1 MLSGGCLSLSRVG
14 DAVTCKKDPHLA
26 QYKEIRIYRFLESV
40 SSDKKLLQDKGLKEF
55 RARHL
60 LNSDHSRQEPL
71 DLEKEIKEIL
81 SMKVGPDRECPT
93 EY

>member
-1 MLSGGCLSLSRVG
+1 MARYPRNL
-14 DAVTCKKDPHLA
+14 
-26 QYKEIRIYRFLESV
+26 FLESV
-40 SSDKKLLQDKGLKEF
+40 SSDKKTKLLQDIGLKEF

-81 SMKVGPDRECPT
+81 SMKVGRERECPA